1 MRPTY
6 HFKKQT
12 IEAHVLIC
20 FMALTVCK
28 YMELKAG
35 KSTKKII
42 KLLKSITDAK
52 ILNKITGKEI
62 IMRQELPEEIKQL

>member
-1 MRPTY
+1 
-6 HFKKQT
+6 
-12 IEAHVLIC
+12 
-20 FMALTVCK
+20 MALTVCK